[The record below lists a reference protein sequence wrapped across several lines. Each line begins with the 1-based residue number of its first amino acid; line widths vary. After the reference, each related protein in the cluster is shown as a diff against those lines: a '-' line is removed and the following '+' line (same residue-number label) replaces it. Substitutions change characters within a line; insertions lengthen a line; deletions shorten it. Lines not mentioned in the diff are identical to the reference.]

1 MLDSVSKGGDDRSCK
16 KMESVIELIVER
28 WLSNKGF
35 VYNYAMF
42 SGSKETLDLMKYFD
56 DTLNDTSRE
65 EVKEAAGEK
74 W

>member
-1 MLDSVSKGGDDRSCK
+1 M
-16 KMESVIELIVER
+16 ER

-56 DTLNDTSRE
+56 DTLNETSRE